1 MKTVVISQPMYFP
14 WVGMLEQMAL
24 ADVFVFLDDVQ
35 FSKGGFFNR
44 VQIKTPQGIRWLTVP
59 LAEKKLGQS
68 LGKMYPAHHDWQRKH
83 LAALQQAYGAAPYIG
98 ELITLVEIVL
108 KKNNDTLAGLSA
120 ASMEAMAE
128 FFEVLPEMILCS
140 SEISVEGKGSDR
152 VLAIC
157 QSLGATRYVTGHGG
171 ADYLDHELFNESGIA
186 VEYMDYE
193 KRKYS
198 QLHGEFTP
206 FVSAL
211 DLLANC
217 GQAGRDVIAPRTVC
231 WKDFTNE

>member
-24 ADVFVFLDDVQ
+24 ADVFVHLDDAQ

-44 VQIKTPQGIRWLTVP
+44 VQIKTPQGIRWLTIP
-59 LAEKKLGQS
+59 LAENKLGQS
-68 LGKMYPAHHDWQRKH
+68 LDKMYSAEHNWQRKH
-83 LAALQQAYGAAPYIG
+83 LASLQHAYAVAPHIG
-98 ELITLVEIVL
+98 EAIELVESVFG
-108 KKNNDTLAGLSA
+108 KNIESLAGLSA

-140 SEISVEGKGSDR
+140 SEIPAGGRGSER
-152 VLAIC
+152 ILAIC

-171 ADYLDHELFNESGIA
+171 VDYLDHELFNEVGIA

-193 KRKYS
+193 KCVYP
-198 QLHGEFTP
+198 QLHGKFTP

>member
-1 MKTVVISQPMYFP
+1 MKTVLISQPMYFP

-24 ADVFVFLDDVQ
+24 ADVWVHLDDAQ

-44 VQIKTPQGIRWLTVP
+44 VQIKTTDGTPWLTVP
-59 LAEKKLGQS
+59 LAENKLGQR
-68 LGKMYPAHHDWQRKH
+68 LNEAQPATHDWQRKH
-83 LAALQQAYGAAPYIG
+83 WTTLQQSYATGPHVAEMLA
-98 ELITLVEIVL
+98 LVESVFAAGHAS
-108 KKNNDTLAGLSA
+108 LAGLSA
-120 ASMEAMAE
+120 ASMEALADS
-128 FFEVLPEMILCS
+128 FEVMPETVLRS
-140 SEISVEGKGSDR
+140 SEMAAIEGVGSER

-157 QSLGATRYVTGHGG
+157 RELGAKRYVTGQGA
-171 ADYLDHELFNESGIA
+171 ADYLDHAAFDEAGIA

-193 KRKYS
+193 KRAYP
-198 QLHGEFTP
+198 QLHGDFTP

-231 WKDFTNE
+231 WKDFVK